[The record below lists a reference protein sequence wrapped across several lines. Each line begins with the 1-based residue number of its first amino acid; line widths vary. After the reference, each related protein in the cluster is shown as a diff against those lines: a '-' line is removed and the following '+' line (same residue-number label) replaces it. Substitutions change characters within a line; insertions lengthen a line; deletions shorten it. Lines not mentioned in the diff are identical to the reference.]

1 MVQDYANTR
10 LLLVQ
15 QNFQIGIQLPQIRG
29 YRHVLK
35 CQYYIVRAVKLRITY
50 LWWSGPPPEV
60 TTSPP
65 ITLSGKFIS

>member
-15 QNFQIGIQLPQIRG
+15 QDFQIGTQLPQIRG

-35 CQYYIVRAVKLRITY
+35 CQYYIRAVKLRITY

-65 ITLSGKFIS
+65 ITFGRKFVR